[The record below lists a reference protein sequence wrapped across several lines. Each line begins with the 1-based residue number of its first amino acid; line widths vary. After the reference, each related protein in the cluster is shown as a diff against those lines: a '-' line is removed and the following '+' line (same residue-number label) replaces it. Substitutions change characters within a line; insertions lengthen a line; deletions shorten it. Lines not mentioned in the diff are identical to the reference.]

1 MLLPLPKLSS
11 RGLRRLLLASAAV
24 MVAGS
29 AQAQVF
35 VEPGTGGAGGGAGSG
50 GGAGG
55 APSYSGQ
62 GTAGQDGTGTPAGA
76 PSYGGGGGGSGLP
89 GGSGGASPNS
99 SPAVGGA
106 GGSSFGAS
114 GAAGGNGGDGG
125 GGGGGGAHGYAAFS
139 SAFVAGTYTGG
150 AGGAGGSATSYGG
163 GGGGGGYGA
172 VVYVDTSSAS
182 LDGTFVGGNGGAGGI
197 GGTSSGTGGT
207 AGGGLLVL
215 DTLGGATINV
225 AQAASA
231 TGGVGGG
238 ATHSSAQAGSGGAGL
253 VVANSTGLT
262 TLNSNGTVTGGAGG
276 VGTDSATG
284 GTGGIG
290 LIITADKASDGIT
303 ANINNTVTGGA
314 GGSSSGAAPKGG
326 YGGYGIYAGNPSS
339 SSDSGKSIVNVNA
352 NVTGGAGGAASGGGG
367 TAGDGAT
374 GIGAINSTI
383 TVASGVTV
391 SGGAGG
397 VGTYPVADG
406 VGGTGIGGSGI
417 LVVLEGTA
425 TVQGGLGGDGVTRA
439 AAISFG
445 NGVNTLELRADENG
459 NLPILI
465 GSVTHSSQTDVLA
478 LGGTN
483 DKTIDGDTLGGYANG
498 FGALSK
504 TGTSTWTL
512 TGELVESA
520 LPWTIYQGTL
530 SISEDVN
537 LGGSV
542 AGVTL
547 SGGTLLATENIDFT
561 HETTVSANGGTLS
574 VVDGKTLTLMSSL
587 DGSGALAK
595 AGAGTLTLTAG
606 NKGYAGAVTVSAGT
620 LALSGAGSVADASS
634 VTLGKAT
641 LDISESKGAR
651 IRNLAST
658 EATSK
663 VVLGDKTLSAD
674 VNSTSSFAGVIE
686 GTGRVVVI
694 GGGEFTLSGDN
705 TYTGTTEVNGAYLYI
720 GAGGT
725 TGSVAGDISLDATS
739 MLVFNRSNT
748 VTIANSITT
757 AAGSN
762 ITFQGGGNFS
772 YTGSGTILGSVSV
785 QDGTT
790 LRLTGDQF
798 AGASRVDAYG
808 GVIAGNGTVSALTIH
823 EGGTAAPGN
832 SPGTLNAT
840 TVSFEKGATY
850 QVDVTPS
857 GEHDLIIAS
866 GAATISDEAKVEV
879 VAVPGRYEVDTK
891 YAILTAAGGVT
902 GNFGS
907 VTDNY
912 IFLDAALE
920 SDDNNI
926 YLLLHYTGANFADYA
941 LTKNQFTTA
950 TAAQALGAGNAV
962 YDALLQQTATS
973 APGAFNAL
981 SGEAYASVGS
991 VIQQQSVY
999 LRDAVGSRLMQA
1011 LTAPGVSPLAYG
1023 PGPVKAQL
1031 AEGYTPTLWLEGY
1044 GGWGD
1049 TFSNGNAAT
1058 ISNSI
1063 GGFLMGADVAVAEN
1077 ARAGLFAGYS
1087 QSDFDVTGRSSSGSM
1102 DNVDIGLYAGA
1113 QFANIA
1119 LRGGAAYTWHDVSMS
1134 RSVVFPGFFD
1144 ATEGD
1149 FTTGTT
1155 QVFGELGYDMEL
1167 GAVAFEPFVGLAYV
1181 NVSGASFAETGGA
1194 AALAVSTGGMDTVY
1208 STLGLRAATTVQ
1220 LGGKTLTPHATLG
1233 WQHAFGDTSEVST
1246 MQFLGGATP
1255 FSVTGVPI
1263 AEDALLLEAG
1273 LTYALS
1279 DTASLGASY
1288 TGQLA
1293 SGASQNAFTVQF
1305 GMKF

>member
-1 MLLPLPKLSS
+1 MLLPLPKVSS
-11 RGLRRLLLASAAV
+11 RALRRLLLASAAV

-29 AQAQVF
+29 AQALDLTM
-35 VEPGTGGAGGGAGSG
+35 PGRGGTGGGSVAGGAANPSSDGTGAAGTSGTTGSEGGGGGGAGATGGAGGSG
-50 GGAGG
+50 GNSGGAGG
-55 APSYSGQ
+55 A
-62 GTAGQDGTGTPAGA
+62 
-76 PSYGGGGGGSGLP
+76 
-89 GGSGGASPNS
+89 GGAT
-99 SPAVGGA
+99 A
-106 GGSSFGAS
+106 GAS
-114 GAAGGNGGDGG
+114 GAAGSSGATG
-125 GGGGGGAHGYAAFS
+125 GGGGGGAHGYAGAVSGVTDSTLTFT
-139 SAFVAGTYTGG
+139 GGTGG
-150 AGGAGGSATSYGG
+150 AGAAGGTGG
-163 GGGGGGYGA
+163 GGGGGGYGGS
-172 VVYVDTSSAS
+172 VTSGAGSSTIGA
-182 LDGTFVGGNGGAGGI
+182 DFVGGAGG
-197 GGTSSGTGGT
+197 
-207 AGGGLLVL
+207 AGGSGSMAGSGGG
-215 DTLGGATINV
+215 GGAGLTIV
-225 AQAASA
+225 TTDVGADVTFGSTASA
-231 TGGVGGG
+231 TGGVGGASG
-238 ATHSSAQAGSGGAGL
+238 GNNSIGGTGGAGL
-253 VVANSTGLT
+253 LIANRSAGPT
-262 TLNSNGTVTGGAGG
+262 TVTIEGTVTAGIGGAAIGEPSAGG
-276 VGTDSATG
+276 QGGMGIYIVTFRETGAVTVNVNSALVG
-284 GTGGIG
+284 GTGGAVSSG
-290 LIITADKASDGIT
+290 STL
-303 ANINNTVTGGA
+303 TGGE
-314 GGSSSGAAPKGG
+314 GGM
-326 YGGYGIYAGNPSS
+326 GIFAGNV
-339 SSDSGKSIVNVNA
+339 DSTPGLAIINVNA
-352 NVTGGAGGAASGGGG
+352 NVTGGAGGVANSFGTSGAGG
-367 TAGDGAT
+367 T
-374 GIGAINSTI
+374 GIGAINSLI

-391 SGGAGG
+391 SGGDGGDGTGSAADGDGG
-397 VGTYPVADG
+397 V
-406 VGGTGIGGSGI
+406 GIGGSAI
-417 LVVLEGTA
+417 WVVLEGTA
-425 TVQGGLGGDGVTRA
+425 TVNGGTNVGNWEIA

-445 NGVNTLELRADENG
+445 NGDNTLELRADANG
-459 NLPILI
+459 NLPTLI
-465 GSVTHSSQTDVLA
+465 GGVTHSSGTDTLVLS
-478 LGGTN
+478 GTN
-483 DKTIDGDTLGGYANG
+483 DKTIDATTLTGYADG
-498 FGALSK
+498 FDALGK

-512 TGELVESA
+512 TGDFSSSSLA
-520 LPWTIYQGTL
+520 WTIEEGTL
-530 SISEDVN
+530 SISEDNN
-537 LGGSV
+537 LGASS

-547 SGGTLLATENIDFT
+547 KGGTLLTTESFT
-561 HETTVSANGGTLS
+561 SSRTYTLGAGGGTFS
-574 VVDGKTLTLMSSL
+574 VAAATTLTLDSSL

-620 LALSGAGSVADASS
+620 LALSGGGSLSNASG
-634 VTLGKAT
+634 VTIEKAT
-641 LDISESKGAR
+641 LDISGTASGATLKSL
-651 IRNLAST
+651 NST
-658 EATSK
+658 EATSS
-663 VVLGDKTLSAD
+663 VVLGTKDLTIQ
-674 VNSTSSFAGVIE
+674 VNGTSSSFAGVISGE
-686 GTGRVVVI
+686 GGLNITGTNGTV
-694 GGGEFTLSGDN
+694 TLSGDN
-705 TYTGTTEVNGAYLYI
+705 TYTGTTTISSSVQI

-725 TGSVAGDISLDATS
+725 TGSVAGDIVLSGSGALTFS
-739 MLVFNRSNT
+739 RSDT
-748 VTIANSITT
+748 YTITN
-757 AAGSN
+757 N
-762 ITFQGGGNFS
+762 ITADLGTALGLMGGGTFTYAGGEGFEGFVSVANATLNL
-772 YTGSGTILGSVSV
+772 TGSEFATASSVE
-785 QDGTT
+785 
-790 LRLTGDQF
+790 
-798 AGASRVDAYG
+798 AYEG
-808 GVIAGNGTVSALTIH
+808 GIIAGNGTVTALIIH
-823 EGGTAAPGN
+823 DGGTAAPGN

-891 YAILTAAGGVT
+891 YAILTATGGVSGT
-902 GNFGS
+902 FGS

-920 SDDNNI
+920 YDQTNV

-941 LTKNQFTTA
+941 LTPNQFTTA
-950 TAAQALGAGNAV
+950 TAAQELGAGNAV
-962 YDALLQQTATS
+962 FDALVQQTATS

-999 LRDAVGSRLMQA
+999 LRDAVGSRLMQS
-1011 LTAPGVSPLAYG
+1011 LTAPGATPLAYG

-1113 QFANIA
+1113 QLGAVA